1 MIKIKLERKD
11 ELTAAAIAFRREAE
25 SPGKV
30 DRSVQKVTFHESI
43 YRNAEAIGSEMAVAA
58 YFGIPNFEPTVN
70 TFKLKAD
77 LGGGIEIKWTK
88 WEGGHLI
95 IKPSDRDED
104 VAILVTGASPN
115 YELRGWM
122 PIKRA
127 KTGRY
132 ASREGDSWWV
142 PQADLYPLDDLV
154 RSHYATALL

>member
-11 ELTAAAIAFRREAE
+11 ELTCAAIAFRREAE

-30 DRSVQKVTFHESI
+30 DKSVQKVTFHESI
-43 YRNAEAIGSEMAVAA
+43 YRNAEAIGSEMAVAS

-77 LGGGIEIKWTK
+77 IGYAVEIKWTK

-95 IKPSDRDED
+95 IKPSDRDSD
-104 VAILVTGASPN
+104 VAILVTGSSPN
-115 YELRGWM
+115 YELRGWL

-127 KTGRY
+127 K
-132 ASREGDSWWV
+132 ASRYFTRDGSWWV
-142 PQADLYPLDDLV
+142 PQSDLLPLDDLV
-154 RSHYATALL
+154 RSEYASALL

>member
-11 ELTAAAIAFRREAE
+11 ELTCAAIAFRREAE
-25 SPGKV
+25 APGKV

-77 LGGGIEIKWTK
+77 FGTGVEVKWTK

-95 IKPSDRDED
+95 IKSSDRDDD
-104 VAILVTGASPN
+104 VAILVTGASPT

-122 PIKRA
+122 SVKRA
-127 KTGRY
+127 K
-132 ASREGDSWWV
+132 ASRYFTRDGSWWV
-142 PQADLYPLDDLV
+142 PQSDLLPLDDLV
-154 RSHYATALL
+154 RSHYASALL